1 MHALARSLSITVLAL
16 GLAAQAVAE
25 PARPKIGLVLGGGG
39 ARGAAHIGV
48 LELLEELRVPV
59 DCVAGT
65 SMGALVAGAY
75 AAGLPP
81 AQMRKLLGE
90 ADWADMFND
99 LPPYDEINLHRK
111 SILRNFIPGSETGVT
126 EKGISYQTGIVDGQ
140 KIKLFFNRLV
150 GASRGERYIEK
161 LPLPLSIIATD
172 IGTGERVVFREGS
185 LTSAMRASMSV
196 PGLLSPVDIGGRKL
210 VDGGLVDNVPI
221 GEVRE
226 RCQPDV
232 VIAVNVGSPLMKAED
247 VGSLLSVS
255 AQMVNILT
263 EQNVTRSLATLKP
276 SDIYIKPDLGTITAG
291 DFGRNAEAADRGRV
305 AAETVRGQLARLG
318 TTPTDYAAWR
328 STIDST
334 GKPRP
339 IVDEIQIAG
348 LVNANPAVVE
358 RHLRIKPGDELQASN
373 LNDDLNRAYG
383 DGYFQSVDYQLLR
396 ERDRNILRIT
406 PVEKPWG
413 PDYMRFGLNLEADS
427 SKASSF
433 LLRAAY
439 HKTLMNQLGGEFIAT
454 VDIGT
459 NYGAAIDFY
468 QPLDPAQRFFVEG
481 AASYRNSSENLY
493 QNDERIAQYSVGKS
507 SFGAWLGTNIG
518 ILGQARLGWLEQRI
532 DYERDIGSPLLPD
545 ASVRFGG
552 WAAKLSLDQLNRLYF
567 PTDGWATNLR
577 YFDAQEGDYSRAD
590 VDFIGAYSLGK
601 TVFNTRA
608 SYSGSVDGNL
618 PFYDAAQ
625 IGGPL
630 NLSAFARGQIIGD
643 DITYAGVRAEQIIGA
658 FPLGFRGDLRLG
670 VALEAAHVGRYFT
683 ETNLSSSDYLNSAAI
698 YFGSDTPIGP
708 LYIGYGRSSEGN
720 WNAFF
725 TIGVR

>member
-75 AAGLPP
+75 AAGLTP

-196 PGLLSPVDIGGRKL
+196 PGLLSPVDVGGRKL

-226 RCQPDV
+226 RCQPDL

-305 AAETVRGQLARLG
+305 AAETVRGQLAHLG
-318 TTPTDYAAWR
+318 TTPADYAAWR

-334 GKPRP
+334 GKPRQ

-481 AASYRNSSENLY
+481 AASYRNSSQNLY
-493 QNDERIAQYSVGKS
+493 QNDERIAQYSMGKS
-507 SFGAWLGTNIG
+507 SFGGWLGTNIG

-552 WAAKLSLDQLNRLYF
+552 WAATLSLDQLNRLYF
-567 PTDGWATNLR
+567 PTDGWLTNLR

-590 VDFIGAYSLGK
+590 VDFLGAYSLGK
-601 TVFNTRA
+601 TVFNARA

-670 VALEAAHVGRYFT
+670 IALEAAHVGRYFT

-698 YFGSDTPIGP
+698 YFGSDTPFGP
-708 LYIGYGRSSEGN
+708 LYIGYGRSTEGN